1 MKYENYNETV
11 QIWKNAEFWK
21 NGSFECYTNKC
32 FWISMSDVLNFK
44 QHLALAVDLFWF
56 V

>member
-1 MKYENYNETV
+1 MK
-11 QIWKNAEFWK
+11 QSK
-21 NGSFECYTNKC
+21 FEKMLNSGKMALLSVTNKC
-32 FWISMSDVLNFK
+32 FWISISDVLNFK